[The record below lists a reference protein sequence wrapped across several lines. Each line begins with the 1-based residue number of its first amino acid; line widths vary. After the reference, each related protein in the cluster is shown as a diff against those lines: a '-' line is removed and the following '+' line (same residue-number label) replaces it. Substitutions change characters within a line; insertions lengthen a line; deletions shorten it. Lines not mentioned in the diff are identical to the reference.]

1 MEITNIKEFV
11 AYKFE
16 DIEDVNLAHEELIW
30 TPVLFPYHPD
40 RNLYFITLS
49 ISCDDG
55 CFARPERKKLR
66 DLPRSEVFVINS
78 IYDACGYHP
87 SFLIVEAKSPNNL
100 RPVITEHTNPRYMSL
115 ATPEDI
121 VKRFGINK
129 EDFWNIKDE
138 NVDLESLEQKID
150 EIITEITSCLFSWD
164 NVPGNDSEKL
174 LRFLR
179 DDLDISWAENGIN
192 PKRDDSKTISISKD
206 ENSAKII
213 IGNKEK
219 KATLK
224 ISDGSTHDL
233 KVKNENGKR
242 KLYRIFSKNDIEK
255 KFEDISGWKEFI
267 RFVPMNMNK
276 VISIVLIH
284 PPDDKTK
291 DKVID
296 EIKEDERIIDAY
308 EVIGESRLLIK
319 IITEDLNEVFSYIES
334 LMKRKT
340 HAMSKIMLCT
350 AKENGVPFFD
360 KFPTP
365 KLENTPTDE
374 QKDILRYLWENPKI
388 IFDSRKSQI
397 KGFQIKYEKYR
408 NDNDLKEKFEGVEDD
423 YIYKYSTKLEQ
434 PGWFKALLFIKNSF
448 GGRQIIWNSI
458 RNNLLDVD
466 KTFFSR
472 KFYAVT
478 GDFDFIVPMDFHSPL
493 ILTEKIKAFLD
504 TSITNNTKNVG
515 EYVNDI
521 KSYFEE
527 ESSATAGYLE
537 DVEISAIKTMMPNLR
552 DGVVEGEK
560 IPRSEYYKYHLNKLD
575 VQNPPV
581 SGLVETLKVADAMP
595 TIELHSEKLVHAFVR
610 FKIKKEDQFE
620 KELNNLKKDSKHI
633 FLYRMYKPF
642 HNPGSKMFILATED
656 FYSLHLFVSSLDKYS
671 RNTVTSLIFMQD
683 YYRPD
688 IPKRLRCKPCRLPL
702 GERCDACPQYIK
714 SPKRI
719 DVRYVDLKIM
729 DYIEPCKIAVVQLNM
744 PNLEP
749 LVPRYNGVVE
759 PGEIMD
765 KLKEKVI
772 KRLNEAIEEKYL
784 FSSNTIF
791 EADSSKSVVSE
802 ELKNIFKSNGFS
814 LPDNATITKRKEN
827 EWVIA
832 NEEKFIVRKKRDDE
846 LNIYK
851 AKADIVVF
859 PEMSIPENLIEEIK
873 ETIKGQKIFVI
884 AGTHLHQYDDDD
896 EGGKKKY
903 YNTCPVLISDGTGN
917 VKQYEV
923 HRNELS
929 SDDQDVE
936 TNFGIVIEEGRGML
950 RFRNTGFGD
959 FTVLI
964 CLDFVQNDML
974 MELFKKIDFLIVPS
988 WNRDTD
994 RFRTHAVDVAREKWW
1009 FVALANNG
1017 IYGQS
1022 GLYAPYK
1029 GHEWDGLNGRIH
1041 GTNVEGVEYYT
1052 IDVLDLDRA
1061 RDGSIRTRKDKNI
1074 EVSPEEERIANKFRK
1089 LGDLAIE
1096 PRHRK
1101 LWENKKEESEE

>member
-1 MEITNIKEFV
+1 MKMTNIKEFV
-11 AYKFE
+11 AYKFG
-16 DIEDVNLAHEELIW
+16 DIDDDDLAHEELIW
-30 TPVLFPYHPD
+30 TPVLFPYHPG

-49 ISCDDG
+49 ISCDGG
-55 CFARPERKKLR
+55 CFARQERKKLR
-66 DLPRSEVFVINS
+66 DIPRSEEFVINS
-78 IYDACGYHP
+78 IYDACGYNP

-115 ATPEDI
+115 ATPDNI
-121 VKRFGINK
+121 IKRFGINK
-129 EDFWNIKDE
+129 EDFWNIKDK
-138 NVDLESLEQKID
+138 NFDLESLEQKID
-150 EIITEITSCLFSWD
+150 EIITKW
-164 NVPGNDSEKL
+164 
-174 LRFLR
+174 
-179 DDLDISWAENGIN
+179 
-192 PKRDDSKTISISKD
+192 
-206 ENSAKII
+206 
-213 IGNKEK
+213 
-219 KATLK
+219 
-224 ISDGSTHDL
+224 
-233 KVKNENGKR
+233 
-242 KLYRIFSKNDIEK
+242 IFSKNDIEK

-276 VISIVLIH
+276 VISIILIH

-296 EIKEDERIIDAY
+296 EIKKDERIIDAY

-319 IITEDLNEVFSYIES
+319 IITKDLNEVFSYVES

-350 AKENGVPFFD
+350 AKENGVPFFG

-365 KLENTPTDE
+365 KLENTPTNE
-374 QKDILRYLWENPKI
+374 QKDILRYLWKEPELLFNN
-388 IFDSRKSQI
+388 RESQI
-397 KGFQIKYEKYR
+397 KGFQRKYRKYR
-408 NDNDLKEKFEGVEDD
+408 NDNDLKEKFEDVEED
-423 YIYKYSTKLEQ
+423 YIYKYSTKLKQ

-448 GGRQIIWNSI
+448 GGRQVVWNSI

-466 KTFFSR
+466 ETFFSR
-472 KFYAVT
+472 KFYAIT
-478 GDFDFIVPMDFHSPL
+478 GDFDFIVPMDFHSPH
-493 ILTEKIKAFLD
+493 ILEEKIEAFLG
-504 TSITNNTKNVG
+504 TSITNNAKNVG

-527 ESSATAGYLE
+527 ESSTPVQPRRLE
-537 DVEISAIKTMMPNLR
+537 SEEIAAIKAMMPNSR
-552 DGVVEGEK
+552 DGVIEGEK
-560 IPRSEYYKYHLNKLD
+560 IPRSEYHKYHLEDLH
-575 VQNPPV
+575 VQDPPV
-581 SGLVETLKVADAMP
+581 KGLVQTLKVADAGP

-610 FKIKKEDQFE
+610 FKIKKEDQF
-620 KELNNLKKDSKHI
+620 KAELNKLKNDCEHI
-633 FLYRMYKPF
+633 FLYREYKPF
-642 HNPGSKMFILATED
+642 HNPGSKMFIVATED

-683 YYRPD
+683 YFRPK

-702 GERCDACPQYIK
+702 SERCDACPQYIT
-714 SPKRI
+714 PQKRI
-719 DVRYVDLKIM
+719 DVRDVNLKIK
-729 DYIEPCKIAVVQLNM
+729 DYREPCKIAVVQLNM
-744 PNLEP
+744 PSLEP
-749 LVPRYNGVVE
+749 LVPGYNGVKRM
-759 PGEIMD
+759 EIME
-765 KLKEKVI
+765 KQKEKVI
-772 KRLNEAIEEKYL
+772 KMLNETIEEKYL

-802 ELKNIFKSNGFS
+802 ELKNIFKSNGFP

-884 AGTHLHQYDDDD
+884 AGTHLHQYDDD
-896 EGGKKKY
+896 EEEGKKKY

-936 TNFGIVIEEGRGML
+936 TKFGIVIEEGRGML

-964 CLDFVQNDML
+964 CLDFVQNDMS
-974 MELFKKIDFLIVPS
+974 MKLFQKIDFLIVPS

-994 RFRTHAVDVAREKWW
+994 RFGTHAEDAAREKWW

-1029 GHEWDGLNGRIH
+1029 GDEWQGLKGRIQ

-1089 LGDLAIE
+1089 LGDPAIE
-1096 PRHRK
+1096 PRHRE
-1101 LWENKKEESEE
+1101 LWESGENLSDEIGR